1 MLCLHMDLQIKMTW
15 KNSVLRPIQMTVRQ
29 VLETVKAA
37 PTANLVIK
45 LQENETEEWIETD
58 KGV

>member
-1 MLCLHMDLQIKMTW
+1 MDLQIKMTW

-29 VLETVKAA
+29 LLETVKAA
-37 PTANLVIK
+37 PTAKLVTK
-45 LQENETEEWIETD
+45 LQENETKEWIGTG

>member
-1 MLCLHMDLQIKMTW
+1 MDLHIKG

-29 VLETVKAA
+29 VLGTVKAA
-37 PTANLVIK
+37 PTPNLVTK